1 MTDIVISLLA
11 EDNDIIPYRKSLRP
25 LTNSVTATILLQQMI
40 YRSKAGT
47 RKFYKFKAPCNH
59 DLYKPG
65 DSWTEELGF
74 SVKEF
79 DCALKK
85 IGTKIRTGMSKADVK
100 KGETA
105 NCLILYWTGRDR
117 VTHYEF
123 NRDLLSKLLKG
134 IYVSPQREFASSTP
148 KGNPPLTEKAENTRE
163 NSGKPQKS
171 PKQQKQK
178 PVTPPVPEDDT
189 PELDDFFEP
198 SLSPPRPP
206 HKSLSPMEMLM
217 GGVALTAKSQQARQ
231 LLARSG
237 KKCYGPYK
245 ENMETVIVNFL
256 AITGYQVPTGDGAW
270 GKWTKGAKEISRC
283 YKIDDIPDL
292 MRKAYHKLKEG
303 DMPTSHPLALN
314 NTMQAI
320 WQEKQAGKSSTPNL
334 TPAGLAAYKKMQEA
348 EAGGR

>member
-1 MTDIVISLLA
+1 MFNGIPELTANFSKLPHAIIDNLHLMETAAEMKVIFY
-11 EDNDIIPYRKSLRP
+11 ILRHT
-25 LTNSVTATILLQQMI
+25 LGYQD
-40 YRSKAGT
+40 KA
-47 RKFYKFKAPCNH
+47 
-59 DLYKPG
+59 
-65 DSWTEELGF
+65 
-74 SVKEF
+74 
-79 DCALKK
+79 KK
-85 IGTKIRTGMSKADVK
+85 ITLDEFEHGRMRRNRTRLDNGTGMSRNAIKDGIKRAVKHGFIVVEKDDRDKARTKHFYSLNFGGSNIDPQQSNVD
-100 KGETA
+100 TP
-105 NCLILYWTGRDR
+105 
-117 VTHYEF
+117 
-123 NRDLLSKLLKG
+123 LSDKD
-134 IYVSPQREFASSTP
+134 SR
-148 KGNPPLTEKAENTRE
+148 TEKETLAKKPKKEI
-163 NSGKPQKS
+163 SGKPQKS

-198 SLSPPRPP
+198 SLSPPLPP
-206 HKSLSPMEMLM
+206 HKPLTDMEMLM
-217 GGVALTAKSQQARQ
+217 GGIIQIDSKFKLARQ
-231 LLARSG
+231 SLARSG